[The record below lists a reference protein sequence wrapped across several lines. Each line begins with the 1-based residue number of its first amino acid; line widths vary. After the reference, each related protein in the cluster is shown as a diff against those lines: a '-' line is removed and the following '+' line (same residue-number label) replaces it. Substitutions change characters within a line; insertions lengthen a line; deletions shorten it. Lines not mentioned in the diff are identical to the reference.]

1 MSDFIKR
8 LGKVHQHNI
17 ILDAF
22 LHVESDIMNKFDK
35 LSFATMLF
43 KEAILQWVKN
53 IVLFK
58 MLHET
63 TADNHNY
70 FSLRT

>member
-22 LHVESDIMNKFDK
+22 LHVESDKFDK

-43 KEAILQWVKN
+43 KEAMLQWVKN